1 MTYRVP
7 ILIRKI
13 IWCRTKTMEIGPSNK
28 LLLILRGK
36 QIKKILLMTFYQS
49 FSPEE
54 KDFQQTSH

>member
-1 MTYRVP
+1 
-7 ILIRKI
+7 
-13 IWCRTKTMEIGPSNK
+13 MEIGPSNK